1 MAPTG
6 QSWVHAAATLH
17 FIFIAFRSK
26 RKEKITN
33 TSKSSVSCVLF
44 LAYRAC
50 ITFDDDD
57 VTACI
62 CGSNQYIYIEF
73 LADDDDIQFHDIE
86 ISSLL
91 MYITLGLQR
100 KRKGEIT
107 LERAMLNAQGT
118 RSSVDKTSWHNK
130 NSEKDR
136 AKSTISMARKS
147 HKLKREELEFNLLV
161 SVDWEYV
168 LCIEET
174 KSN

>member
-1 MAPTG
+1 
-6 QSWVHAAATLH
+6 
-17 FIFIAFRSK
+17 
-26 RKEKITN
+26 
-33 TSKSSVSCVLF
+33 
-44 LAYRAC
+44 
-50 ITFDDDD
+50 
-57 VTACI
+57 
-62 CGSNQYIYIEF
+62 
-73 LADDDDIQFHDIE
+73 
-86 ISSLL
+86 

-147 HKLKREELEFNLLV
+147 HKLKIEELEFNLLV